1 MIDLLPSNANPVIDL
16 APFDAA
22 MASYAAAVKDMDAYS
37 AGHPNAFFVFESQ
50 PRSLLGKLRDF
61 QEKFDRARGDAR
73 RAAGLSSASSSAQF
87 RVQSQSS
94 AAAGRGQPQLNDLS
108 EKRATYFPCPTP

>member
-1 MIDLLPSNANPVIDL
+1 
-16 APFDAA
+16 

-61 QEKFDRARGDAR
+61 QEKIDRAKGDAR
-73 RAAGLSSASSSAQF
+73 RGAGGDLTWIVNDYNSMVSSAPSATQF
-87 RVQSQSS
+87 
-94 AAAGRGQPQLNDLS
+94 NH
-108 EKRATYFPCPTP
+108 